1 MSPATMRVE
10 KKKKVKK
17 KHQGKLSPAYNRQ
30 SLCAAAVI
38 NSAATR
44 DVNEPLTIDKLPR
57 DF

>member
-1 MSPATMRVE
+1 MRVE

-17 KHQGKLSPAYNRQ
+17 KHQGKLSLAYNRQ
-30 SLCAAAVI
+30 SLCAVAVM
-38 NSAATR
+38 NRAATR